1 MTKSTKYIE
10 IDNTH
15 TINNRPLLIKIKDK
29 KQTMPYSMFQKIR
42 NTYMFFAWI
51 DFTFSQESIGKYFDS
66 AIDREVARVILEDTP
81 VMINVQ

>member
-1 MTKSTKYIE
+1 
-10 IDNTH
+10 
-15 TINNRPLLIKIKDK
+15 
-29 KQTMPYSMFQKIR
+29 MFQKIS